1 MRGKKMFS
9 QKSYLLKNPVAKNKF
24 GASMTN
30 PSGDIITEIQ
40 EQELESVNGG
50 ITPTVG
56 WSAVVVST
64 TIVNSAVVVSVSA
77 TNYGRVCTISAECS
91 SGYKRCD

>member
-1 MRGKKMFS
+1 MFS
-9 QKSYLLKNPVAKNKF
+9 QKILFIKKIRLQKNKF

-40 EQELESVNGG
+40 EQELEAVNGG

-56 WSAVVVST
+56 WSAVAVST
-64 TIVNSAVVVSVSA
+64 LTVNSVLVVSVSA
-77 TNYGRVCTISAECS
+77 TNPGRVCTISAECS